1 LLKYFVTI
9 LTHNKTL
16 DTTRHN
22 LDAVGANASPR
33 RYAHNVGTG
42 IRVRLDVGAGVFFLV
57 ALAPIRAADG
67 GRY

>member
-1 LLKYFVTI
+1 MRRGSMPSL
-9 LTHNKTL
+9 
-16 DTTRHN
+16 
-22 LDAVGANASPR
+22 R

-42 IRVRLDVGAGVFFLV
+42 IRVRLDVGAGVIFLV

>member
-9 LTHNKTL
+9 LTHSKTL
-16 DTTRHN
+16 AQN
-22 LDAVGANASPR
+22 LDAAGVNASLR

-42 IRVRLDVGAGVFFLV
+42 IRVRLDVGAGVIFLV

-67 GRY
+67 ARY

>member
-1 LLKYFVTI
+1 
-9 LTHNKTL
+9 
-16 DTTRHN
+16 
-22 LDAVGANASPR
+22 LDAAGVNASLR